1 LLLSVFAKQEKVA
14 KISRRFI
21 EDRIGIGLA
30 AGVGIMRVVEGA
42 VQATAQVGSA
52 ARASVAPA
60 DAVFS
65 DNLMLATMARF
76 HARVLVLITPHSR
89 SCPLRLLPSA
99 GACWYH
105 SFILYQAMSIPDLQ
119 PLIDRYATF
128 LRVEKNV
135 ATHTL
140 RNYLSDLLQFLIFVE
155 KPHERAEARAVPV
168 GGIDHHRI
176 QAFLSTLHRR
186 HKKSS
191 IGRKLSAIK
200 SFFRFLLRE
209 GVIERDPTIHIGSP
223 KKDQPLPTYLPIDD
237 MFRLLD
243 APPLDTP
250 TGLRDQA
257 ILEVL
262 YSCGLRVSELVG
274 LDWDEV
280 DANLE
285 VVRVKGK
292 GNKERIVPIGR
303 KALEALD
310 RYRAQIP
317 ALVVPKRRYSLPST
331 LSSASLP
338 VFLNTRGERLTT
350 RSVAR
355 LVAGYARACGIALKT
370 SPHALRHTFATHL
383 LDAGADL
390 RAIQELLGHSSLST
404 TQKYTH
410 VNLDRLMQVYDK
422 AHPRA

>member
-1 LLLSVFAKQEKVA
+1 
-14 KISRRFI
+14 
-21 EDRIGIGLA
+21 
-30 AGVGIMRVVEGA
+30 
-42 VQATAQVGSA
+42 
-52 ARASVAPA
+52 
-60 DAVFS
+60 
-65 DNLMLATMARF
+65 
-76 HARVLVLITPHSR
+76 
-89 SCPLRLLPSA
+89 
-99 GACWYH
+99 
-105 SFILYQAMSIPDLQ
+105 MSIPDLQ

-135 ATHTL
+135 SAHTL
-140 RNYLSDLLQFLIFVE
+140 RNYLSDLLQFFAFVE
-155 KPHERAEARAVPV
+155 KPHERAEVRVVAV
-168 GGIDHHRI
+168 GEINHHHI
-176 QAFLSTLHRR
+176 HAFLSTLYRH

-200 SFFRFLLRE
+200 SFLRFLLRE
-209 GVIERDPTIHIGSP
+209 GIIERDPTLLIGSP

-250 TGLRDQA
+250 TGLRDRA

-274 LDWDEV
+274 LDWNAI

-285 VVRVKGK
+285 VVRVRGK

-310 RYRAQIP
+310 RYRAQIL
-317 ALVVPKRRYSLPST
+317 ALVVPKRRYSLPSSP
-331 LSSASLP
+331 SSASLP

-355 LVAGYARACGIALKT
+355 LVAGYARDCGIALKT

>member
-1 LLLSVFAKQEKVA
+1 
-14 KISRRFI
+14 
-21 EDRIGIGLA
+21 
-30 AGVGIMRVVEGA
+30 
-42 VQATAQVGSA
+42 
-52 ARASVAPA
+52 
-60 DAVFS
+60 
-65 DNLMLATMARF
+65 
-76 HARVLVLITPHSR
+76 
-89 SCPLRLLPSA
+89 
-99 GACWYH
+99 
-105 SFILYQAMSIPDLQ
+105 MSIPDLHL
-119 PLIDRYATF
+119 LIDRYATF

-135 ATHTL
+135 SAHTL
-140 RNYLSDLLQFLIFVE
+140 RNYLSDLLQFFAFVE
-155 KPHERAEARAVPV
+155 KPHERAEARAVAV
-168 GGIDHHRI
+168 GDINHHHI
-176 QAFLSTLHRR
+176 HAFLSMLHRH

-200 SFFRFLLRE
+200 SFLRFLLRE
-209 GVIERDPTIHIGSP
+209 GVIERDPALHIGSP
-223 KKDQPLPTYLPIDD
+223 KKDQPLPTYLPVDD

-243 APPLDTP
+243 APPRDTP
-250 TGLRDQA
+250 TGLRDRA

-274 LDWDEV
+274 LNWNEI

-317 ALVVPKRRYSLPST
+317 ALIVPKRRHSLLAT
-331 LSSASLP
+331 SSASLP

-355 LVAGYARACGIALKT
+355 LVAGYARDCGIALKT

>member
-1 LLLSVFAKQEKVA
+1 
-14 KISRRFI
+14 
-21 EDRIGIGLA
+21 
-30 AGVGIMRVVEGA
+30 
-42 VQATAQVGSA
+42 
-52 ARASVAPA
+52 
-60 DAVFS
+60 
-65 DNLMLATMARF
+65 
-76 HARVLVLITPHSR
+76 
-89 SCPLRLLPSA
+89 
-99 GACWYH
+99 
-105 SFILYQAMSIPDLQ
+105 MSIPDLQ

-135 ATHTL
+135 SAHTL
-140 RNYLSDLLQFLIFVE
+140 RNYLSDLLQFFAFVE
-155 KPHERAEARAVPV
+155 KPHERAEVRVVAV
-168 GGIDHHRI
+168 GEINHHHI
-176 QAFLSTLHRR
+176 HAFLSTLYRH

-200 SFFRFLLRE
+200 SFLRFLLRE
-209 GVIERDPTIHIGSP
+209 GIIERDPTLLIGSP

-250 TGLRDQA
+250 TGLRDRA

-274 LDWDEV
+274 LDWNAI

-285 VVRVKGK
+285 VVRVRGK

-310 RYRAQIP
+310 RYRAQIL
-317 ALVVPKRRYSLPST
+317 ALVVPKRRYSLPS
-331 LSSASLP
+331 LSSSASLP

-355 LVAGYARACGIALKT
+355 LVAGYARDCGIALKT

>member
-1 LLLSVFAKQEKVA
+1 
-14 KISRRFI
+14 
-21 EDRIGIGLA
+21 
-30 AGVGIMRVVEGA
+30 
-42 VQATAQVGSA
+42 
-52 ARASVAPA
+52 
-60 DAVFS
+60 
-65 DNLMLATMARF
+65 
-76 HARVLVLITPHSR
+76 
-89 SCPLRLLPSA
+89 
-99 GACWYH
+99 
-105 SFILYQAMSIPDLQ
+105 MSIPDLHA
-119 PLIDRYATF
+119 LIDRYTTF

-135 ATHTL
+135 SAHTL
-140 RNYLSDLLQFLIFVE
+140 RNYLSDLVQFLAFLE
-155 KPHERAEARAVPV
+155 HPLGQKEAGVVAI
-168 GGIDHHRI
+168 GEIDHHRI
-176 QAFLSTLHRR
+176 HAFLSTLHRR

-209 GVIERDPTIHIGSP
+209 EVIERDPTLHIGSP
-223 KKDQPLPTYLPIDD
+223 KKDQPLPTHLTVDD

-250 TGLRDQA
+250 TGLRDRA

-262 YSCGLRVSELVG
+262 YSCGLRVSELIG
-274 LDWDEV
+274 LNWDEI

-303 KALEALD
+303 KALDALD
-310 RYRAQIP
+310 RYRAQIL
-317 ALVVPKRRYSLPST
+317 ALVAPKRRHSLLHAPSPT
-331 LSSASLP
+331 STA

-355 LVAGYARACGIALKT
+355 IVAGYARDCGIALKT

-410 VNLDRLMQVYDK
+410 INLDRLMQVYDK

>member
-1 LLLSVFAKQEKVA
+1 
-14 KISRRFI
+14 
-21 EDRIGIGLA
+21 
-30 AGVGIMRVVEGA
+30 
-42 VQATAQVGSA
+42 
-52 ARASVAPA
+52 
-60 DAVFS
+60 
-65 DNLMLATMARF
+65 
-76 HARVLVLITPHSR
+76 
-89 SCPLRLLPSA
+89 
-99 GACWYH
+99 
-105 SFILYQAMSIPDLQ
+105 MSEI
-119 PLIDRYATF
+119 
-128 LRVEKNV
+128 N
-135 ATHTL
+135 
-140 RNYLSDLLQFLIFVE
+140 
-155 KPHERAEARAVPV
+155 
-168 GGIDHHRI
+168 HHHI
-176 QAFLSTLHRR
+176 HAFLSTLYRH

-200 SFFRFLLRE
+200 SFLRFLLRE
-209 GVIERDPTIHIGSP
+209 GVIERDPTLQIGSP

-250 TGLRDQA
+250 PGLRDRA

-274 LDWDEV
+274 LNWSEV
-280 DANLE
+280 ETNLE

-303 KALEALD
+303 KALAALD
-310 RYRAQIP
+310 HYRVQIP
-317 ALVVPKRRYSLPST
+317 ALVVPKRQHT
-331 LSSASLP
+331 LSSPLTSLP

-355 LVAGYARACGIALKT
+355 LVAGYARDCGIALKT

-390 RAIQELLGHSSLST
+390 RAIHELLGHSSLST

>member
-1 LLLSVFAKQEKVA
+1 
-14 KISRRFI
+14 
-21 EDRIGIGLA
+21 
-30 AGVGIMRVVEGA
+30 
-42 VQATAQVGSA
+42 
-52 ARASVAPA
+52 
-60 DAVFS
+60 
-65 DNLMLATMARF
+65 
-76 HARVLVLITPHSR
+76 
-89 SCPLRLLPSA
+89 
-99 GACWYH
+99 
-105 SFILYQAMSIPDLQ
+105 MSILDLHV
-119 PLIDRYATF
+119 LIDRYTTF

-135 ATHTL
+135 SAHTL
-140 RNYLSDLLQFLIFVE
+140 RNYLSDLLQFLAFLE
-155 KPHERAEARAVPV
+155 QPHGQREGRAVAV
-168 GGIDHHRI
+168 GEIDHHRI
-176 QAFLSTLHRR
+176 HAFLSTLHRQHR
-186 HKKSS
+186 KSS

-209 GVIERDPTIHIGSP
+209 GVIERDPTLLIGSP
-223 KKDQPLPTYLPIDD
+223 KKDQPLPTYLTVDD

-250 TGLRDQA
+250 AGLRDRA

-274 LDWDEV
+274 LNWGEIDT
-280 DANLE
+280 NLE

-303 KALEALD
+303 KALAALD

-317 ALVVPKRRYSLPST
+317 ALVVAKRRQASFLTSL
-331 LSSASLP
+331 SASTP
-338 VFLNTRGERLTT
+338 VFLNTRGQRLTT

-355 LVAGYARACGIALKT
+355 IVSGYARDCGIALKT

-390 RAIQELLGHSSLST
+390 RAIQELLGHSSLSS

>member
-1 LLLSVFAKQEKVA
+1 
-14 KISRRFI
+14 
-21 EDRIGIGLA
+21 
-30 AGVGIMRVVEGA
+30 
-42 VQATAQVGSA
+42 
-52 ARASVAPA
+52 
-60 DAVFS
+60 
-65 DNLMLATMARF
+65 
-76 HARVLVLITPHSR
+76 
-89 SCPLRLLPSA
+89 
-99 GACWYH
+99 
-105 SFILYQAMSIPDLQ
+105 MSIPDLHV
-119 PLIDRYATF
+119 LIDRYTVF

-135 ATHTL
+135 SAHTL
-140 RNYLSDLLQFLIFVE
+140 RNYLSDLVQFLAFLE
-155 KPHERAEARAVPV
+155 QPPGQKEARTVV
-168 GGIDHHRI
+168 IGDIDHHRI
-176 QAFLSTLHRR
+176 RAFLSTLHRH

-209 GVIERDPTIHIGSP
+209 GVIERDPTLHVGSP
-223 KKDQPLPTYLPIDD
+223 KKDQPLPTHLTVDD
-237 MFRLLD
+237 MFRLLE

-250 TGLRDQA
+250 AGLRDRA

-262 YSCGLRVSELVG
+262 YSCGLRVSELTG
-274 LDWDEV
+274 LNWNEIDT
-280 DANLE
+280 NLE
-285 VVRVKGK
+285 VIRIKGK

-303 KALEALD
+303 KALEALEQ
-310 RYRAQIP
+310 YRIQLPRLI
-317 ALVVPKRRYSLPST
+317 VSKRRHPFLHAAPLP
-331 LSSASLP
+331 LP
-338 VFLNTRGERLTT
+338 MAVFLNTRGERLTT

-355 LVAGYARACGIALKT
+355 IVAGYARDSGIALKT